1 MSGLVTIAALNT
13 KVEEVKNKIPD
24 VTGLLV
30 NKIVYQAKISDT
42 EGKYFTTYDY
52 NKSTGEILDT
62 KLKQKNLAKHID
74 LNTVSELDQKI
85 ENRKVANTWFM
96 LFSRKKMNKNLII

>member
-30 NKIVYQAKISDT
+30 NKIVYQAKISDI

-62 KLKQKNLAKHID
+62 ELKQKNLAKYID

>member
-30 NKIVYQAKISDT
+30 NKIVYQAKISDI

-62 KLKQKNLAKHID
+62 KLKQKNLANI
-74 LNTVSELDQKI
+74 LILI
-85 ENRKVANTWFM
+85 
-96 LFSRKKMNKNLII
+96 LFQSLIKK